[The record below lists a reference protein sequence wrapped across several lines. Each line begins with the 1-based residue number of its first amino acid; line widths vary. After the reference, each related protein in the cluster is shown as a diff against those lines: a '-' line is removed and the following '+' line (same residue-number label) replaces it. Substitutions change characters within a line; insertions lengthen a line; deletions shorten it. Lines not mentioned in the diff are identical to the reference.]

1 VRDFDVQLKGCCSEP
16 ESLME
21 NRQEFRMPS
30 VSKIGI
36 ATALLLV
43 VAVAVVQFTPD
54 PTDDI
59 NALLHRGKAVS
70 VRAFDAAFGLNLE
83 LVVRPWADFLS
94 VSASIM
100 PLLERLCTY
109 RC

>member
-1 VRDFDVQLKGCCSEP
+1 
-16 ESLME
+16 
-21 NRQEFRMPS
+21 MPS
-30 VSKIGI
+30 VPKIGV
-36 ATALLLV
+36 AVALLLV

-70 VRAFDAAFGLNLE
+70 VHTLDSAFGRNLG
-83 LVVRPWADFLS
+83 LVVRPWADLLS
-94 VSASIM
+94 VSASIKRL

>member
-1 VRDFDVQLKGCCSEP
+1 
-16 ESLME
+16 ME

-30 VSKIGI
+30 VPKIGV
-36 ATALLLV
+36 AVALLLV

-70 VRAFDAAFGLNLE
+70 VHTLDSAFGRNLG
-83 LVVRPWADFLS
+83 LVVRPWADLLS

-100 PLLERLCTY
+100 RLPLLERLCTY